1 MSGDTINKYITLA
14 SLVIVLFLGFWLR
27 TTKLEQYPPGISN
40 DEAKN
45 LIDYGYIAQTGRTAF
60 YEDEGR
66 AEPINRLVST
76 MGSILYGSSVWA
88 FRLTSAFWGILTI
101 SATYWTATQCFAETS
116 PQIRRLASLFA
127 TITLAIALGHIT
139 VTRSLYRA
147 VPQPFFILLV
157 IGFTARGL
165 RTYRWHNFI
174 WVGIFSACVVH
185 TYTSGLIVPL
195 IFIPLGLTLL
205 IFQLKDWKK
214 WIPRLLL
221 SGIILAILTSP
232 VIYLLL
238 TQPSAVLARATD
250 VAESSEIQ
258 LERKIV
264 LMIGQFFTE
273 GDENPQYNVANAPLL
288 AQMLIPFFF
297 IGLTSLVIRLRQPS
311 SILIIGLL
319 FLNMIPV
326 LLGDE
331 ITHGLRIYSEFAVLP
346 LVFGASI
353 ILISQLTERLPHKHL
368 TYRIGFLIILSIG
381 IYQVILSHQTYINF
395 WEDAD
400 TEWRRWVV
408 YDRELTHNE
417 WFFRSDRKA
426 LTNWIKAQDTPLLIP
441 VEELTKD
448 AQRAMLMSH
457 YPTVET
463 ASTTFQPLDGTQVLI
478 PWSLEN
484 GDFLDKESH
493 FALLNNGSITL
504 LPPLTAESQQALIA
518 NIDSATAIEFDSR
531 SIPVVGKVFSTPDNL
546 SLEYEYPKVSLKPI
560 AIFNDELEIQQWYG
574 QDTISEIGDTIYT
587 IDWAVNRPV
596 SHEYG
601 AFVQLLTQNW
611 ERITGQDKPILRWL
625 YPSIA
630 WQPNQLVS
638 DRFKLNIPDNLP
650 SGAYRLVAGAWY
662 VNGGR
667 MPAESFVG
675 ETTNNTA
682 TIGWIKVPQ
691 ISQPKIPDNAI
702 KVSVNLN
709 DQFQLTHATIESND
723 SNKVVVKLFWQS
735 LVSRPEIDATVF
747 VHAVDAGEN
756 IVSQSD
762 IRPWDGQYPT
772 FIWDVDEIMM
782 TEHEL
787 EVANTDNIQLIAGM
801 YTQPDFVRLSST
813 QNEVPLPDN
822 LIILGDLEDLL
833 EQ

>member
-1 MSGDTINKYITLA
+1 MSGNTVNKYITLA
-14 SLVIVLFLGFWLR
+14 SLVIVLLLGFWLR
-27 TTKLEQYPPGISN
+27 TTELEQYPTGISN

-45 LIDYGYIAQTGRTAF
+45 LIDAGYIAQTGRTAL

-66 AEPINRLVST
+66 SEPINRLVAT
-76 MGSILYGSSVWA
+76 MGSILYGSSIWA
-88 FRLTSAFWGILTI
+88 FRLTSAFWGILTLA
-101 SATYWTATQCFAETS
+101 STYWAATQCFADTS

-127 TITLAIALGHIT
+127 TIALAIALGHIT

-165 RTYRWHNFI
+165 RSYRWRDFVWI
-174 WVGIFSACVVH
+174 GIFLACGIY
-185 TYTSGLIVPL
+185 TYTSGFIVPF
-195 IFIPLGLTLL
+195 IFIPLGLVLL
-205 IFQLKDWKK
+205 IFRFKAWQI
-214 WIPRLLL
+214 WIPRLVL
-221 SGIILAILTSP
+221 SGIVLAILTSP
-232 VIYLLL
+232 IIYILL

-250 VAESSEIQ
+250 VAESGGIG
-258 LERKIV
+258 LDRKIE

-288 AQMLIPFFF
+288 AQMMIPFFF
-297 IGLTSLVIRLRQPS
+297 IGLASLVIRLRHPS

-319 FLNMIPV
+319 FLNLIPV
-326 LLGDE
+326 LLTDE

-346 LVFGASI
+346 LVIGASVL
-353 ILISQLTERLPHKHL
+353 LIFQLAEQLPHKHI
-368 TYRIGFLIILSIG
+368 TYRMGFLIILSIG
-381 IYQVILSHQTYINF
+381 IYQVILSNQTYINF
-395 WEDAD
+395 WEDAN

-457 YPTVET
+457 YPIVET
-463 ASTTFQPLDGTQVLI
+463 ASTTFQPPDNTQVLI

-484 GDFLDKESH
+484 SDFLDKEHH
-493 FALLNNGSITL
+493 FALLDNGIITL
-504 LPPLTAESQQALIA
+504 LSPLTDESQQTLIA
-518 NIDSATAIEFDSR
+518 RIDSAKSIEFDS
-531 SIPVVGKVFSTPDNL
+531 SSTPVIGKVFSAPDNL
-546 SLEYEYPKVSLKPI
+546 ALEYESPKVSSEPI
-560 AIFNDELEIQQWYG
+560 AIFNDELEIRQWYG
-574 QDTISEIGDTIYT
+574 QDTISEVGDTIYT

-601 AFVQLLTQNW
+601 AFIQLLTQDW
-611 ERITGQDKPILRWL
+611 ERITGQDKFILRWL

-630 WQPNQLVS
+630 WQANQLVP
-638 DRFKLNIPDNLP
+638 DRFKLDIPDHLT

-667 MPAESFVG
+667 MPAESFIG

-691 ISQPKIPDNAI
+691 ISQPQIPDNAI
-702 KVSVNLN
+702 EVSVNLN
-709 DQFQLTHATIESND
+709 DQFQLTHAIIESNN
-723 SNKVVVKLFWQS
+723 SNKVIVKLFWKS
-735 LVSRPEIDATVF
+735 LVSRPQIDATVF
-747 VHAVDAGEN
+747 VHAIDSDKT
-756 IVSQSD
+756 IISQSD
-762 IRPWDGQYPT
+762 SRPWNGQYPT
-772 FIWDVDEIMM
+772 FIWDADEIVM

-787 EVANTDNIQLIAGM
+787 EVYNIDNIQLIAGM
-801 YTQPDFVRLSST
+801 YTQPDFVRLSAT